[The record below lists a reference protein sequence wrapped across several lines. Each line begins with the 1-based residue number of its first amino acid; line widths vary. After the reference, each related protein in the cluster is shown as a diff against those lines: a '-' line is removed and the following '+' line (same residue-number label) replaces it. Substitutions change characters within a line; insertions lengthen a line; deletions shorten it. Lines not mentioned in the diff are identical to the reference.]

1 MKLFLHTLIFFLLV
15 SQFCFAQWVQTN
27 GPSPCDEVTCIGVS
41 GTHLFVG
48 TLIYVGPGSTG
59 GMHFSTDNGEL
70 WIPFVIEGANFLW
83 DVAVSGT
90 NLFAGT
96 DAGVFLSTNNGTSW
110 TDVNTGLTE
119 PNVNALAVSGTNLFA
134 GTIWGVFLST
144 NNGTNWTTTGLT
156 NTLVSSFA
164 IIGTNLFAGTDDG
177 VFLSTNNGTS
187 WTEVNT
193 GLPENPII
201 LTLAVSGTNLFAGT
215 GINGVFLS
223 TNNGTSWTEVNTGL
237 TNPCVSSF
245 AISGT
250 NLFAGTDGLVF
261 LTTNNGASWT
271 DVFAP
276 LTGPIRALAVSDTN
290 LFAGIQSG
298 VWRRP
303 LSEMITS
310 VDIEP
315 TQPTEFILN
324 QNYPNPFNP
333 NTTFKYSIPNE
344 SEVIIKVFD
353 IIGNEIEIL
362 VNEEK
367 PVGTYEITWY
377 AEELPSGIYFYQLR
391 AGDFVETKKMVLL
404 K

>member
-1 MKLFLHTLIFFLLV
+1 MKLFIHTLFFFLV
-15 SQFCFAQWVQTN
+15 VTQICFAQWVQTN
-27 GPSPCDEVTCIGVS
+27 GPFPCDEVTCIGVS
-41 GTHLFVG
+41 GTDLFAG
-48 TLIYVGPGSTG
+48 TLIIAVPFSYG
-59 GMHFSTDNGEL
+59 GMHFSTNNGEL
-70 WIPFVIEGANFLW
+70 WVPFAIEGANFLW
-83 DVAVSGT
+83 DVAVLGT

-110 TDVNTGLTE
+110 AEVNTGLTV
-119 PNVNALAVSGTNLFA
+119 PNVNVLTVNGTDLFA
-134 GTIWGVFLST
+134 GTIWGAFLST
-144 NNGTNWTTTGLT
+144 NNGTNWTTAGLT

-164 IIGTNLFAGTDDG
+164 IIDTNLFAGTDAG

-201 LTLAVSGTNLFAGT
+201 YALAASGTNLFAGT
-215 GINGVFLS
+215 WINGVFLS

-237 TNPCVSSF
+237 SNPCVSSF
-245 AISGT
+245 VISGT

-315 TQPTEFILN
+315 TQPTEFKLN

-353 IIGNEIEIL
+353 ILGNEIETI

-367 PVGTYEITWY
+367 PVGNYEITWY